1 MRNQVTGTIWS
12 FKRKEEKKMAEY
24 NYQIAAST
32 WDAISNEVRRLK
44 TSIDNDVELTPEDVK
59 EVRRLVKLVTNAS
72 TEYNKALTA
81 SYKNYKAMLSQK
93 LNEIGYDVIDAYIV
107 KKRNEQQSIVSER
120 LTAKVDK
127 FTRIIHEAL
136 EQTQKLKRASFAQ
149 AIPSQMLVL
158 FPKVNS
164 GAITNDIADWTPI
177 SFMVKQ
183 VIDHAETK
191 MNDLILSLPSTSNV
205 ANTFGQYF
213 RSADRGLLVDMIA
226 VIKQDEEWLMNKHIA
241 AQLNSEQD
249 VLSMIE
255 QLAHEKSDQSLA
267 QIRKLLTIWDTKYIY
282 EKH

>member
-1 MRNQVTGTIWS
+1 
-12 FKRKEEKKMAEY
+12 MAEY

-44 TSIDNDVELTPEDVK
+44 MSIDNDVELTPEDVK

-127 FTRIIHEAL
+127 FTRIVHEAL

-241 AQLNSEQD
+241 TQLNSEQD